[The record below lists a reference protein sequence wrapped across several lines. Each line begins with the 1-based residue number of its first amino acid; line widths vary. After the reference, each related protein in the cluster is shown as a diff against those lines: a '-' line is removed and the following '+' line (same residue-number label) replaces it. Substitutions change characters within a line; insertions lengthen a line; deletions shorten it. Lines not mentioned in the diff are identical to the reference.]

1 MAQRA
6 QLVIRDDGNTS
17 APEFIYDPACCGWEI
32 SIKSTVTQPMFPQL
46 TITARDK
53 FEDGPA
59 LQTFGPF
66 FGTVGGKLFVPYST
80 FSITGVDS
88 IGNNVG
94 NTTTVNIV
102 ARPVMADENCKTETK
117 VVGADTSQS
126 IAALATATF
135 NVPESAIG
143 YKTTVSGA
151 STGYSISQRWA
162 AGGAAVNVLTY
173 TIDPG
178 AAVGPDNGGQR
189 WRDTFGSPNTLA
201 ITNTDA
207 ANTGDATV
215 FYLFDFARP
224 L

>member
-88 IGNNVG
+88 IANNVG

-102 ARPVMADENCKTETK
+102 ARPVMADENCKTGTK

-126 IAALATATF
+126 IAATATASF

-143 YKTTVSGA
+143 YKVTVAGA
-151 STGYSISQRWA
+151 STSYSVAQRWSA
-162 AGGAAVNVLTY
+162 AGASVSVLDY
-173 TIDPG
+173 DIDPTITE
-178 AAVGPDNGGQR
+178 GPDSGGQR
-189 WRDTFGSPNTLA
+189 WRDTFGSPN
-201 ITNTDA
+201 IVNVTNTDA

>member
-6 QLVIRDDGNTS
+6 QLVIQDDGNTS
-17 APEFIYDPACCGWEI
+17 APEFIYNPACCGWEI
-32 SIKSTVTQPMFPQL
+32 SIRTTVTQPMFPQL

-80 FSITGVDS
+80 FSITGADS

-94 NTTTVNIV
+94 NQSTVNIV
-102 ARPVMADENCKTETK
+102 ARPVMLDENCKTDTR

-126 IAALATATF
+126 IAASGTTNFA
-135 NVPESAIG
+135 VPESAIG
-143 YKTTVSGA
+143 YKVTVAGA
-151 STGYSISQRWA
+151 STGYSVAQTWA
-162 AGGAAVNVLTY
+162 AGGAVVNVLDY
-173 TIDPG
+173 TIDP
-178 AAVGPDNGGQR
+178 AAAAGPDDGGQR
-189 WRDTFGSPNTLA
+189 WRDTFGSPNRLA
-201 ITNTDA
+201 VTNTDA
-207 ANTGDATV
+207 ANAGDATV

>member
-66 FGTVGGKLFVPYST
+66 FGSVGGKLFVPYST
-80 FSITGVDS
+80 FSITGIDAV
-88 IGNNVG
+88 GNNVG
-94 NTTTVNIV
+94 ATSTINIV
-102 ARPVMADENCKTETK
+102 ARAVMPDEDCKTSTQMI
-117 VVGADTSQS
+117 GADTAQS
-126 IAALATATF
+126 IGAGATSNFA
-135 NVPESAIG
+135 VPESAIG
-143 YKTTVSGA
+143 YKVTVAGA
-151 STGYSISQRWA
+151 STSYSVAQTWA
-162 AGGAAVNVLTY
+162 AGGAVINVLDY
-173 TIDPG
+173 DIDPT

-189 WRDTFGSPNTLA
+189 WRDTFGSPNRLA
-201 ITNTDA
+201 VQNTDG
-207 ANTGDATV
+207 ANAGDATV
-215 FYLFDFARP
+215 FYLFDFSRP
-224 L
+224 I